1 MANPYQTPV
10 VRIPGNII
18 NLVNKV
24 GEIEKRNYNGYI
36 PSSNKIDWLQHKQDF
51 HKIQFDEVL
60 EIQRM
65 LTHACNMI
73 KLDDNEE
80 TINKGSLSK
89 LMEEKEMTSKEQE
102 EDEAVAQ
109 LLQLG
114 DQYKN
119 GLFKTKSAYI
129 DEVKKLID
137 QVKK

>member
-1 MANPYQTPV
+1 MGNPYQTPV
-10 VRIPGNII
+10 VRIPENII
-18 NLVNKV
+18 NLFH
-24 GEIEKRNYNGYI
+24 GYK
-36 PSSNKIDWLQHKQDF
+36 PPKNDWLQHKQDF
-51 HKIQFDEVL
+51 YKIQFDEVL

-80 TINKGSLSK
+80 TINKGSLFK

-102 EDEAVAQ
+102 EDEVVAQ
-109 LLQLG
+109 ILQLG

-119 GLFKTKSAYI
+119 GLFKTTKAFI
-129 DEVKKLID
+129 DEVKKIID